1 MIDGNTVAWVGFGV
15 IIGGTA
21 YDLIKHQTIRVK
33 GGTSRTIFF
42 TGAGIVLTGVALMA
56 IQGSRNSRKFAT
68 FADTYLE
75 NIPEE
80 AVIDDMAGLAL
91 DS

>member
-1 MIDGNTVAWVGFGV
+1 MIAGNTVAWVGFSV
-15 IIGGTA
+15 IVVGTA
-21 YDLIKHQTIRVK
+21 YDLMKHQSIRVQ

-42 TGAGIVLTGVALMA
+42 TGAGIVLAGVALMA
-56 IQGSRNSRKFAT
+56 LQGSRNSRKFAT

-75 NIPEE
+75 NIPED